1 MSWLILLTF
10 LLGLYLL
17 FLTGYRLLHSSK
29 KFAQAARKT
38 SELVEELSRY
48 ELVEPQPARA
58 VTSADYRQTL
68 EARRRLVR
76 QRTRRQ
82 EDRQRRLVARIREI
96 DVDKRW
102 S

>member
-17 FLTGYRLLHSSK
+17 FLTGYRLLQSVK

-58 VTSADYRQTL
+58 VTSADYQQTL